1 MNSIRDWCISRQIWW
16 GHRIPAWYCKGC
28 DEIIVS
34 KEEPHSCGRCG
45 GRKFQQETDVLDTWF
60 SSALWPFSTLGWPKE
75 TKELRVFY
83 PTSVLVTGFDI
94 LFFWVARMMM
104 MGLKFMADVPF
115 KDVYIH
121 ALVRDIQGR
130 KMSKSKGNVID
141 PLMVMEEYGTDAFRF
156 TLAAFAAQGRDICL
170 SEERIQGYRHFANKI
185 WNASRFSLANL
196 ADFPG
201 ITHEIDFGEMSL
213 ANRWILSRFNETVRE
228 VTRALEEYRFNEGA
242 QAIYH
247 FIWHEFCDWYL
258 ELIKPVLYGK
268 DDPRERAVTQH
279 VLLKVLDGALRL
291 LHPFMPF
298 ITEEIWQRLPHEG
311 KSIMIAD
318 FPRYEVALRDEEALR
333 DMDLVMRTIGGIR
346 NIRGEMDIAPNK
358 QLDVLLLAEEDT
370 VRNRLDQY
378 RACIIHLARVG
389 SLSFITSG
397 ERPRDAATAVIGDV
411 EIFVAMAKGMDLG
424 GEARRLEKEIQKVVK
439 KLELAD
445 GKLSNDEF
453 ISKAPA
459 EVVEK
464 VKLKREAL
472 VIKDKKLRESLEEIL
487 EIRE

>member
-1 MNSIRDWCISRQIWW
+1 
-16 GHRIPAWYCKGC
+16 
-28 DEIIVS
+28 
-34 KEEPHSCGRCG
+34 
-45 GRKFQQETDVLDTWF
+45 LDTWF
-60 SSALWPFSTLGWPKE
+60 SSALWPFSTLGWPEE
-75 TKELRVFY
+75 TEELRVFY

-104 MGLKFMADVPF
+104 MGLKFMGAVPF

-130 KMSKSKGNVID
+130 KMSKSRGNVID
-141 PLMVMEEYGTDAFRF
+141 PLVVMEEYGTDAFRF

-170 SEERIQGYRHFANKI
+170 SEERIEGYRHFANKI

-196 ADFPG
+196 ADFRG
-201 ITHEIDFGEMSL
+201 ISHEIDL
-213 ANRWILSRFNETVRE
+213 RQTNLPNRWILSRFNETVKE
-228 VTRALEEYRFNEGA
+228 VTEALEEYRFNEAA

-247 FIWHEFCDWYL
+247 FIWHEFCDWFL

-268 DDPRERAVTQH
+268 DEPQERPVTQY
-279 VLLKVLDGALRL
+279 VLLRVLDGALRL

-318 FPRYEVALRDEEALR
+318 FPHYDEGLSDEEALR

-358 QLDVLLLAEEDT
+358 RLDVLLLAEENDI
-370 VRNRLDQY
+370 RDGLEQH
-378 RACIIHLARVG
+378 RAYITDLARVRN
-389 SLSFITSG
+389 LSFITSG
-397 ERPRDAATAVIGDV
+397 ERPQDVATAIIGDV
-411 EIFVAMAKGMDLG
+411 EIFVAMARDMDLQ
-424 GEARRLEKEIQKVVK
+424 GEARRLEKEIRKVEKDMEIVVR
-439 KLELAD
+439 
-445 GKLSNDEF
+445 KLSNDGF

-464 VKLKREAL
+464 VKAKREAL
-472 VIKDKKLRESLEEIL
+472 LIREKKLRESLGEIL
-487 EIRE
+487 KIEQSASAEGGRRAGG